1 MICNPFIYSCSTIG
15 DSSVMRLAGAQ
26 LKQLETSPPALGSG
40 GGGGVGILGVLT
52 VKPDLIGLLSVLT
65 EVRKSCFFL
74 PWAGL
79 LASRGG

>member
-26 LKQLETSPPALGSG
+26 LKQLETSPPALGAG
-40 GGGGVGILGVLT
+40 GGGGCLGVLP

-79 LASRGG
+79 PASRGG